1 MYWTDT
7 WISRAIPLFKSS
19 NSFLL
24 AMDCLLLVL
33 FCIFIYDR
41 LPETGKESP
50 AHRVWA
56 FTA

>member
-1 MYWTDT
+1 
-7 WISRAIPLFKSS
+7 
-19 NSFLL
+19 
-24 AMDCLLLVL
+24 MDCLLLVL
-33 FCIFIYDR
+33 FCIYIYDR